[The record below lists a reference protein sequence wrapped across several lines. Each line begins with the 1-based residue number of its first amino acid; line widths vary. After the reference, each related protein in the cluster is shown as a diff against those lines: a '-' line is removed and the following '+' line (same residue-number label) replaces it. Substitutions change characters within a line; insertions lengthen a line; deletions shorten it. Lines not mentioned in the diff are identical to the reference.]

1 MTLFSPRGA
10 SSPFRALAVVHLQS
24 TWNRLRKQMGTKGL
38 IAFIIFMG
46 AIAVTSLLPM
56 LIGLGAVGFFVGA
69 QLGDKDPERAIA
81 LAAFGF
87 TLLTLFAGLL
97 GGISSGSR
105 QLPWETL
112 RVFPVRDS
120 TLFGAELFAGAGE
133 AITLVELTALGVAC
147 LGASLGAPIA
157 APLFLLLFVT
167 HALALLSLQ
176 QLAGSIAQR
185 LSRRLRAMLIFL
197 PVAAITLPSL
207 LPLIAKRT
215 DRASFE
221 TWSDRLGAVTR
232 WLPARAV
239 LEAARDLVKGQLGGA
254 SLLWATV
261 APVLLVTIIVVV
273 AYEFVSRE
281 RPLTQDSHSGPPA
294 KLWSFRAQ
302 SWGIAR
308 LTWESL
314 SQSLPGRFGLVMP
327 LITIVLIRGPL
338 AELIP
343 GRGWTAPIAFGYAAL
358 AGTNLLFNQFGLD
371 RHGVK
376 VLLLLPVE
384 PQALLRG
391 KLLGFAAWQGLQAG
405 LLAGLLALTGHRDV
419 KELLVGVMLYACV
432 FLILAMVGQFAS
444 IWQPRPLRKNGLRAS
459 QPPLVVVML
468 MFGTL
473 LTSGGLLYGVTFGVR
488 MFAPGWELPVLLA
501 IGLLLFGLV
510 FPVLAFNAL
519 FLERNRE
526 KLVEVLGSSG

>member
-1 MTLFSPRGA
+1 MAVTPL
-10 SSPFRALAVVHLQS
+10 RALAAVHLQS
-24 TWNRLRKQMGTKGL
+24 TWNRLRKQMGTTGL
-38 IAFIIFMG
+38 WAFLLVIG
-46 AIAVTSLLPM
+46 VLGVTSLLPM
-56 LIGLGAVGFFVGA
+56 FVGLGALGYFVGT
-69 QLGDKDPERAIA
+69 QLSEPDPERTVA
-81 LAAFGF
+81 LSAFAF
-87 TLLTLFAGLL
+87 TTISLFAGLV

-112 RVFPVRDS
+112 RVFPVRD
-120 TLFGAELFAGAGE
+120 TALFGAELFAGAGE
-133 AITLVELTALGVAC
+133 AITLVELLALLVAC
-147 LGASLGAPIA
+147 AGAAVGAPLA

-167 HALALLSLQ
+167 HALAMLALQ

-207 LPLIAKRT
+207 LPLIVKRT

-221 TWSDRLGAVTR
+221 TWSDRLSALTR

-239 LEAARDLVKGQLGGA
+239 LEAAQGLVTGQLRGA
-254 SLLWATV
+254 AVFWATV
-261 APVLLVTIIVVV
+261 GPVALAVVIVVV
-273 AYEFVSRE
+273 AYQLVSRE
-281 RPLTQDSHSGPPA
+281 RPLTHDTTTGPPA
-294 KLWSFRAQ
+294 KLWTFKAQ

-376 VLLLLPVE
+376 VLFLLPVQPE
-384 PQALLRG
+384 ALLRG
-391 KLLGFAAWQGLQAG
+391 KLLGFAGWQGLQAG
-405 LLAGLLALTGHRDV
+405 LLLVLLALTGHRDL
-419 KELLVGVMLYACV
+419 KELLIGLMLYGCV
-432 FLILAMVGQFAS
+432 FLILAMVGQFSS

-459 QPPLVVVML
+459 QPPLVVVLL

-473 LTSGGLLYGVTFGVR
+473 LTAGGLLFGITFGVR
-488 MFAPGWELPVLLA
+488 TFAPGWELPVLLG
-501 IGLLLFGLV
+501 IGVLLVGLV

>member
-1 MTLFSPRGA
+1 M
-10 SSPFRALAVVHLQS
+10 SPFRALAVVHLQS
-24 TWNRLRKQMGTKGL
+24 TWNRMRKQMGTRALWAFVIFVAL
-38 IAFIIFMG
+38 IALVSV
-46 AIAVTSLLPM
+46 APM
-56 LIGLGAVGFFVGA
+56 LVGLGGLGYFLGT
-69 QLGDKDPERAIA
+69 QLSEREPERAVA

-87 TLLTLFAGLL
+87 TLLTLMAGLL

-112 RVFPVRDS
+112 RVFPVRNT

-133 AITLVELTALGVAC
+133 AITLVELSALGVAC
-147 LGASLGAPIA
+147 VGAAVGAPVA
-157 APLFLLLFVT
+157 GPLFLLLFVT
-167 HALALLSLQ
+167 HALALLALQ

-197 PVAAITLPSL
+197 PVAAVLMPSILPM
-207 LPLIAKRT
+207 IAKRT
-215 DRASFE
+215 ERADFE
-221 TWSDRLGAVTR
+221 TWTDRLSAVTR

-239 LEAARDLVKGQLGGA
+239 LEAAQDLVNGKLNGTG
-254 SLLWATV
+254 LLWATV
-261 APVLLVTIIVVV
+261 APVVLVAVIVVV

-281 RPLTQDSHSGPPA
+281 RPITHDTSTGPKL
-294 KLWSFRAQ
+294 KLWTFKAQ

-314 SQSLPGRFGLVMP
+314 SESLPGRFGLLMP
-327 LITIVLIRGPL
+327 LVTIVLIRGPM

-376 VLLLLPVE
+376 VLFLLPIE
-384 PQALLRG
+384 PQSLLRG

-405 LLAGLLALTGHRDV
+405 LLTMLLALTGKHDV
-419 KELLVGVMLYACV
+419 KELMIGLMLYACV

-444 IWQPRPLRKNGLRAS
+444 IWQPRPLRKNGLRAA
-459 QPPLVVVML
+459 QPPLVVVLM

-473 LTSGGLLYGVTFGVR
+473 LTAGGLLFGITFGIR
-488 MFAPGWELPVLLA
+488 TFAPGWELPVLLG
-501 IGLLLFGLV
+501 IGTVLLGLV

-519 FLERNRE
+519 FLERSRE
-526 KLVEVLGSSG
+526 KLIEVLGSSG

>member
-1 MTLFSPRGA
+1 M
-10 SSPFRALAVVHLQS
+10 SPFRALAVVHLQS
-24 TWNRLRKQMGTKGL
+24 TWNRMRKQMGTTGLWALLFLVAL
-38 IAFIIFMG
+38 IAL
-46 AIAVTSLLPM
+46 TSVLPLLV
-56 LIGLGAVGFFVGA
+56 GLGAAGYYVGT
-69 QLGDKDPERAIA
+69 QLRQEAPSQSIAITA
-81 LAAFGF
+81 ASFTMLTVLAGF
-87 TLLTLFAGLL
+87 L

-112 RVFPVRDS
+112 SVFPVKNP

-133 AITLVELTALGVAC
+133 AITLIELSALAVGCIGAC
-147 LGASLGAPIA
+147 IGAPLA
-157 APLFLLLFVT
+157 TPLFTLLFVT
-167 HALALLSLQ
+167 HGLALLSLQ

-185 LSRRLRAMLIFL
+185 LSRRLRAMFIFL

-207 LPLIAKRT
+207 LPLLVKRT
-215 DRASFE
+215 DSASIA
-221 TWSDRLGAVTR
+221 TWAERLEVWTR
-232 WLPARAV
+232 WLPARAI
-239 LEAARDLVKGQLGGA
+239 LEAAHELEGNGELHVTA
-254 SLLWATV
+254 MLWAVVAPTV
-261 APVLLVTIIVVV
+261 AVVVIGVV
-273 AYEFVSRE
+273 AYQFVVRE
-281 RPLTQDSHSGPPA
+281 KPLTLDTSTGRPA
-294 KLWSFRAQ
+294 KLWTFKTQ

-327 LITIVLIRGPL
+327 LITIVLIRGPM

-371 RHGVK
+371 RHGMK
-376 VLLLLPVE
+376 VLFLLPLD
-384 PQALLRG
+384 PAAMLRG

-405 LLAGLLALTGHRDV
+405 ILAVLLALTGHHDV
-419 KELLVGVMLYACV
+419 KELVTGLMLSACV

-473 LTSGGLLYGVTFGVR
+473 LTAGGLLYGVTFGVKA
-488 MFAPGWELPVLLA
+488 FAPGWELPVLLG
-501 IGLLLFGLV
+501 IGGVLTGMV
-510 FPVLAFNAL
+510 FPVVAFNAL

-526 KLVEVLGSSG
+526 KLVEVLGSAG